1 MMKQRKKMLKIKKI
15 RKINIIKEFNLN
27 SDEIKKIIEEKN
39 YKTPI
44 IHIDEETNIKTIY
57 QYKSTSPNY
66 IYYVCKLRNK
76 YPGGGKVDI
85 KNNKFCILYK
95 CDIKIEHEYISY
107 KEFKDFYQKNK
118 TKEINLKKNIYN
130 KI

>member
-1 MMKQRKKMLKIKKI
+1 M
-15 RKINIIKEFNLN
+15 
-27 SDEIKKIIEEKN
+27 KKIIIEEN

-76 YPGGGKVDI
+76 FIGADKVDI
-85 KNNKFCILYK
+85 KNNKFCIL
-95 CDIKIEHEYISY
+95 
-107 KEFKDFYQKNK
+107 
-118 TKEINLKKNIYN
+118 
-130 KI
+130 